1 MFVRGD
7 GFLKLEL
14 VPRRSDGGAK
24 GFGVRFRFID
34 KVVEGQFGVGIFV
47 DSGEGV
53 GDRVG
58 FPGLV
63 ENVVVELGQFFLPA
77 GLTAGE
83 SFLSFEVL
91 QRLVICDNG
100 KLRAQKVETESAK
113 SIDDGEQFLLMSGVV
128 GLSGGELAGVEG
140 NGSCFLD
147 RRSLTDP
154 NSGSDG
160 GSVRDQKDRIRR
172 AVVEGFENWCLI
184 GKAFDLFECD
194 LLSSGPT
201 EGFFSCEF
209 GKRSSYLRETGTE
222 LGNVVD

>member
-1 MFVRGD
+1 MSVGGD
-7 GFLKLEL
+7 GFLELEL
-14 VPRRSDGGAK
+14 VPGGSDGSTK
-24 GFGVRFRFID
+24 GFGVRFTD

-91 QRLVICDNG
+91 QRLV
-100 KLRAQKVETESAK
+100 
-113 SIDDGEQFLLMSGVV
+113 M
-128 GLSGGELAGVEG
+128 GVEG

-154 NSGSDG
+154 NSSSDG
-160 GSVRDQKDRIRR
+160 GSVRDQKDRVRR
-172 AVVEGFENWCLI
+172 VVERTDNKIF
-184 GKAFDLFECD
+184 
-194 LLSSGPT
+194 
-201 EGFFSCEF
+201 
-209 GKRSSYLRETGTE
+209 
-222 LGNVVD
+222 